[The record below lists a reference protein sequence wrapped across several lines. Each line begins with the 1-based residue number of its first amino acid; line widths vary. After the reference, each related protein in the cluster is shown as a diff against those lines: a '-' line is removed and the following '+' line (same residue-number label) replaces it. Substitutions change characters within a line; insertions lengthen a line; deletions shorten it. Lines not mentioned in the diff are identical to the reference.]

1 MGVHSPEFGDGLS
14 VWRTGSRLAAMDR
27 LRDPGSTGAMS
38 TVVVL
43 TIVAA
48 LASGLVAGV
57 FLAFSTFVVHG
68 LDRNPAPV
76 AVAAMQGI
84 NVTAPHPLFMLPLL
98 VGPLVGLV
106 AAGLALTGDG
116 AVADGWVVAG
126 ALAGLV
132 PALMTAGYH
141 IPRNNALDRV
151 DPTAPDV
158 DATWRRYVR
167 EWVGGNHVRTL
178 GGLASAT
185 ALTIA
190 LVA

>member
-1 MGVHSPEFGDGLS
+1 
-14 VWRTGSRLAAMDR
+14 
-27 LRDPGSTGAMS
+27 MS

-48 LASGLVAGV
+48 VASGLVAGV
-57 FLAFSTFVVHG
+57 FLAFSTFVVQG

-84 NVTAPHPLFMLPLL
+84 NATAPHPLFMLPLF
-98 VGPLVGLV
+98 VGPLVGLA
-106 AAGLALTGDG
+106 AAGLALAGDG
-116 AVADGWVVAG
+116 DGDVADGWVVAG
-126 ALAGLV
+126 AVAGLV

-141 IPRNNALDRV
+141 VPRNLALDRV

-158 DATWRRYVR
+158 EATWRRYVR
-167 EWVGGNHVRTL
+167 AWVGGNHVRTL
-178 GGLASAT
+178 GGLASAA
-185 ALTIA
+185 ALTVA